1 MSTTGVIVNL
11 SQSSTRSPTSTLALN
26 DVEQGREDLGPSRSP
41 RPLVGRVIHLKLT
54 PWRFLNTAVLVELGV
69 PKLVLTLRGET
80 TTPTNLDW
88 TLSIVWALTS
98 YWVGLV
104 EQEIPTIAP
113 WLFTYDIG
121 WMLWIVLAE
130 LWAMR
135 TPITSEDFASSVC
148 PARL

>member
-1 MSTTGVIVNL
+1 MSTTGVSLNL
-11 SQSSTRSPTSTLALN
+11 SQSSPRSRTSTLALD
-26 DVEQGREDLGPSRSP
+26 DVEQGRVDLGSSSSP
-41 RPLVGRVIHLKLT
+41 RPLHDPSLSLLSTNPDPHHSQR
-54 PWRFLNTAVLVELGV
+54 WSVLVGLGV

-113 WLFTYDIG
+113 WLFTYDLG

-135 TPITSEDFASSVC
+135 TP
-148 PARL
+148 